1 MNQDSKSLALQP
13 SASAAPVLSEAPI
26 LHVLFKVDGIDFA
39 LPARRI
45 LQMES
50 YTGATRVP
58 GAPPFVAGVVQLR
71 GRMIPVVDLRVR
83 FGMPPSVITSD
94 SRVIVGERNGR
105 AVALLADVA
114 RDVAR
119 IAPSQCRPPPA
130 IVEQGAISFVESL
143 VQLDGRPVLILD
155 FAKVIGEEV
164 THVE

>member
-1 MNQDSKSLALQP
+1 MTQDSKAL
-13 SASAAPVLSEAPI
+13 SVTAVTAAAPAASDVPI

-50 YTGATRVP
+50 FTGATRVP
-58 GAPPFVAGVVQLR
+58 GSPAFVTGVVQLR
-71 GRMIPVVDLRVR
+71 GRMIPVVDLRLR
-83 FGMPPSVITSD
+83 FGMPPAPITPD

-105 AVALLADVA
+105 AVALLADLA

-119 IAPSQCRPPPA
+119 IAPSQCKPPPP

-143 VQLDGRPVLILD
+143 VQLGGRPILILN

-164 THVE
+164 THVD